1 MYLETSSRDGNFG
14 AVSEKDV
21 RIVPL
26 TVVSSPAD
34 LIAQLVCGGS
44 GNMKPQSKDIEL
56 KRSDGMTDVVRR
68 ALFVEGD
75 ENALARA
82 SVHSGGDAGASSYI
96 GDGAGAGAGAGTGTA
111 SVTDMGSDVRASI
124 DSGGAGTVDAAGD
137 NAVGESVADIDS
149 ANTRDVEV
157 EMEIKIESDVVCNDE
172 QAETMLAVV
181 REITR
186 SRDVRYQLRSAG
198 CNKDANLL
206 IRSGV
211 QKAVLK
217 RFGMADNP
225 TNIARLRRAAVQFPK
240 FGLGVQL

>member
-1 MYLETSSRDGNFG
+1 
-14 AVSEKDV
+14 
-21 RIVPL
+21 
-26 TVVSSPAD
+26 
-34 LIAQLVCGGS
+34 
-44 GNMKPQSKDIEL
+44 MKPQSKNIEL

-68 ALFVEGD
+68 ALFVEAD

-96 GDGAGAGAGAGTGTA
+96 GDGAGAGACTA
-111 SVTDMGSDVRASI
+111 SVTDMGIDVRASI

-137 NAVGESVADIDS
+137 NAVGESVADIGS

-157 EMEIKIESDVVCNDE
+157 EMEIEIESDVLWNDE
-172 QAETMLAVV
+172 QAEAMLAV
-181 REITR
+181 ELDITR

-198 CNKDANLL
+198 CNKDAKML

-225 TNIARLRRAAVQFPK
+225 TNIARLRRVAVQFPN
-240 FGLGVQL
+240 FGLDV

>member
-1 MYLETSSRDGNFG
+1 MYHETSSRDGNFG
-14 AVSEKDV
+14 AVPEKDV

-44 GNMKPQSKDIEL
+44 GNMKPQSKNIEL

-96 GDGAGAGAGAGTGTA
+96 GDGAAAGIA
-111 SVTDMGSDVRASI
+111 SVTDMGSDVRGSI

-137 NAVGESVADIDS
+137 NAVGESVADIGS
-149 ANTRDVEV
+149 ANNRDVEI
-157 EMEIKIESDVVCNDE
+157 EMEIEIESDVVWNDE
-172 QAETMLAVV
+172 QAEAMLAVEL
-181 REITR
+181 EITR

-198 CNKDANLL
+198 CYKDANVL

-211 QKAVLK
+211 QKAVL
-217 RFGMADNP
+217 
-225 TNIARLRRAAVQFPK
+225 FPK

>member
-1 MYLETSSRDGNFG
+1 MSS
-14 AVSEKDV
+14 
-21 RIVPL
+21 L
-26 TVVSSPAD
+26 AD

-44 GNMKPQSKDIEL
+44 GDMKPQSNIEL
-56 KRSDGMTDVVRR
+56 KRSDRMTDVVRR

-75 ENALARA
+75 ENAFAGA
-82 SVHSGGDAGASSYI
+82 SVHRGGDAGASSYI
-96 GDGAGAGAGAGTGTA
+96 GDGAAAGAGGGTA
-111 SVTDMGSDVRASI
+111 CVTDMGSDVRASI
-124 DSGGAGTVDAAGD
+124 DSGGAGTVDAADD

-198 CNKDANLL
+198 CNKDANVLS
-206 IRSGV
+206 RSGV

-217 RFGMADNP
+217 RFDMAV
-225 TNIARLRRAAVQFPK
+225 IRLTLRVCVVPQYSFRSSD
-240 FGLGVQL
+240 